1 MRIFLILLGAVF
13 MLSACGNDEPQT
25 QDSKGADETE
35 HMQHDESR
43 KLPEGLEE
51 ADDPEFPPGSK
62 AIIQANH
69 MEGMKGA
76 ETTIVGAFDTYAYEV
91 TYTPTNGGK
100 HVDNHRWVI
109 QEELKEAAD
118 HPLEPGI
125 EATLEADHM
134 EGMKGA
140 TAIVEKVEDTT
151 VYMVDYKSTTTGEE
165 VKNHKW
171 LTEGELAPMEDSSD

>member
-1 MRIFLILLGAVF
+1 MRILMILLATVF
-13 MLSACGNDEPQT
+13 VLSACGNNESQT
-25 QDSKGADETE
+25 QDSQGANDTE
-35 HMQHDESR
+35 HMQHDESG

-62 AIIQANH
+62 AIIQADH

-76 ETTIVGAFDTYAYEV
+76 EATIVGAFDTYAYEV
-91 TYTPTNGGK
+91 TYTPTDGGK
-100 HVDNHRWVI
+100 HVDHHRWVI
-109 QEELKEAAD
+109 QEELKEPGD
-118 HPLEPGI
+118 HPLESGI

-151 VYMVDYKSTTTGEE
+151 VYMVDYASTLSGEE

-171 LTEGELAPMEDSSD
+171 LTAEELAPLKE

>member
-1 MRIFLILLGAVF
+1 MRIFLILLLAVF

-25 QDSKGADETE
+25 QDSQGAEEME
-35 HMQHDESR
+35 HMQHDESG

-51 ADDPEFPPGSK
+51 ADDPKFQLGSK
-62 AIIQANH
+62 VIIQADH
-69 MEGMKGA
+69 MEGMQGA
-76 ETTIVGAFDTYAYEV
+76 EATIVGAFDTYAYEIS
-91 TYTPTNGGK
+91 YTPTDGGK
-100 HVDNHRWVI
+100 HVDHHRWVI
-109 QEELKEAAD
+109 QEELKEANE

-151 VYMVDYKSTTTGEE
+151 VYMVDYTSTATGEE

-171 LTEGELAPMEDSSD
+171 LTEEELTPIKE

>member
-1 MRIFLILLGAVF
+1 MRILMILLTAVF
-13 MLSACGNDEPQT
+13 VLSACGNDESQT
-25 QDSKGADETE
+25 QDNQGANDTE
-35 HMQHDESR
+35 HMQHDASG
-43 KLPEGLEE
+43 KLPEGLQE

-62 AIIQANH
+62 AIIQADH

-76 ETTIVGAFDTYAYEV
+76 EATIVGAFDTYAYEV

-100 HVDNHRWVI
+100 HVDHHRWVI
-109 QEELKEAAD
+109 QEELKEANE

-151 VYMVDYKSTTTGEE
+151 VYMVDYTSTATGEE

-171 LTEGELAPMEDSSD
+171 LTEEELAQLRE

>member
-1 MRIFLILLGAVF
+1 MRILMILLAAVF
-13 MLSACGNDEPQT
+13 VLSACGNDEPQT
-25 QDSKGADETE
+25 QDNQGANDTE
-35 HMQHDESR
+35 HMQHDESG
-43 KLPEGLEE
+43 KLPEGLQE
-51 ADDPEFPPGSK
+51 ADDPEFPLGSK
-62 AIIQANH
+62 VIIQADH

-76 ETTIVGAFDTYAYEV
+76 EATIVGAYDTYAYEV

-100 HVDNHRWVI
+100 HVDHHRWVI
-109 QEELKEAAD
+109 QEELKEPD
-118 HPLEPGI
+118 EQPLEQGI

-151 VYMVDYKSTTTGEE
+151 VYMIDYTSTATGEE

-171 LTEGELAPMEDSSD
+171 LTEEELVPLEE

>member
-1 MRIFLILLGAVF
+1 MRILMILLAAVF
-13 MLSACGNDEPQT
+13 VLSACGNNEPQT
-25 QDSKGADETE
+25 QDNHDAKDTE
-35 HMQHDESR
+35 HMKHDDSG
-43 KLPEGLEE
+43 KLPEGLQE
-51 ADDPEFPPGSK
+51 ADDPKFKPGSK
-62 AIIQANH
+62 VIIQADH

-76 ETTIVGAFDTYAYEV
+76 EATIVGAFDTYAYEV

-100 HVDNHRWVI
+100 HVDHHRWVI
-109 QEELKEAAD
+109 QEELKEANE

-140 TAIVEKVEDTT
+140 TAIVEKVENTT
-151 VYMVDYKSTTTGEE
+151 VYMVNYTSKATGEE

-171 LTEGELAPMEDSSD
+171 LTEEELALLKE

>member
-1 MRIFLILLGAVF
+1 MRILMILLAAVF
-13 MLSACGNDEPQT
+13 VLSACGNDEPQT
-25 QDSKGADETE
+25 QDNQGANDTE
-35 HMQHDESR
+35 HMQHDESG

-51 ADDPEFPPGSK
+51 ADDPKFPTGSK
-62 AIIQANH
+62 VIIQADH

-76 ETTIVGAFDTYAYEV
+76 KATIVGAFDTYAYEV

-100 HVDNHRWVI
+100 HVNHHRWVI
-109 QEELKEAAD
+109 QEELKEAND

-140 TAIVEKVEDTT
+140 TAIVEKVENTT
-151 VYMVDYKSTTTGEE
+151 VYMVKYTSTATGKE

-171 LTEGELAPMEDSSD
+171 LTEEELALLKE

>member
-1 MRIFLILLGAVF
+1 MKILMILLGAIF
-13 MLSACGNDEPQT
+13 ILSACGNDEQQT
-25 QDSKGADETE
+25 QDSQGANEME
-35 HMQHDESR
+35 HMQHDESGE
-43 KLPEGLEE
+43 LPEGLKE
-51 ADDPEFPPGSK
+51 AEGPKFPPGSK
-62 AIIQANH
+62 AIIQADH

-76 ETTIVGAFDTYAYEV
+76 EATIIGAFDTYAYEV

-100 HVDNHRWVI
+100 HVDHHRWVI
-109 QEELKEAAD
+109 QEELKEAD
-118 HPLEPGI
+118 EQPLEPGI

-151 VYMVDYKSTTTGEE
+151 VYMVDYKSTATGEE

-171 LTEGELAPMEDSSD
+171 LTEDELAPTEDSSD